1 MASRFSFELS
11 ENARN
16 DLDDIVSYISVSLSN
31 PAAATHFIEE
41 FQNAMEEVRDFPE
54 SWSLVENEFVVGLG
68 VRKKIVS
75 NYIMYYLPISKEEKI
90 YVVRI
95 VYEKRN
101 MSEILMHIV

>member
-31 PAAATHFIEE
+31 PVAATHFIEE

-75 NYIMYYLPISKEEKI
+75 NYIMYYLPISEEEKI